1 MALCFKTF
9 SPPTAMKIFS
19 EVLRS
24 SSRVLTFWPLPPLQP
39 SSLPQPV
46 CLLIAIA
53 LVGLCLSPGGDLG
66 PCQDQVQISLVLW
79 KLSQSFPH
87 GTLSSSVAALYCATT
102 SIPGPRTLDLLL
114 LFKCLSPP
122 LHCRLTERSKDLVFF
137 VFIALE
143 SNTLHRQIRHSIN
156 IC

>member
-9 SPPTAMKIFS
+9 SAPTTMKICS
-19 EVLRS
+19 EVLQS
-24 SSRVLTFWPLPPLQP
+24 SSRALTFWPLPPLQP

-46 CLLIAIA
+46 CLFIAIA
-53 LVGLCLSPGGDLG
+53 LIGLCLSPGGDLG
-66 PCQDQVQISLVLW
+66 PCQDQVQISFVLW
-79 KLSQSFPH
+79 KLSQPFPH
-87 GTLSSSVAALYCATT
+87 GTLSSSVAAVYCATT
-102 SIPGPRTLDLLL
+102 SILGPRILDLLL

-122 LHCRLTERSKDLVFF
+122 RHCRLTERSKELVFF

-143 SNTLHRQIRHSIN
+143 CNTLHRQIRHLIN